1 MIKLIL
7 INSVVIFIAAYL
19 LKGVEVKDFFTA
31 VGVAILLA
39 IINTFIKP
47 VLVFLTLPVTVV
59 TLGLFLIVINAAI
72 ILFISKIISEFKVD
86 GFWWAAVFSIII
98 SVMNAFLHR
107 VF

>member
-7 INSVVIFIAAYL
+7 INSIVIFITAHL

-47 VLVFLTLPVTVV
+47 VLVFLTFPVTVI
-59 TLGLFLIVINAAI
+59 TLGLFLLVINAGI
-72 ILFISKIISEFKVD
+72 ILFISKMISEFKVN
-86 GFWWAAVFSIII
+86 GFWWAVLFSIIV
-98 SVMNAFLHR
+98 SLLNAFLFR
-107 VF
+107 VL